1 MKELKSLNKYLIKYK
16 WRLFGGVIFIILSNW
31 FNLYPAKIFRNAID
45 VVIENLKVY
54 DLFKGSSIESD
65 FYQQLLLSFVFFGV
79 ALFAVALIKGV
90 FTFFMRYT
98 IIMMSRHIEFDMKNE
113 IFKHYQDLDISFY
126 KKNKT
131 GDIMNRIGD
140 DVTKVRMYLGPS
152 IMYLVNLL
160 VLFIMVI
167 WTMLAINV
175 SLTLYVLMPLPLMS
189 VIIFYVSKNINLK
202 SEKLQG
208 QLSQIFNLTQET
220 FSGIRVIKSY
230 NKAEDVIGKFDQSSE
245 KYQEDAMSLV
255 KTESLFQPVIIF
267 LPVLS
272 TVITIFA
279 GGIAVINGE
288 ISYGNIAEF
297 IIYINLLTW
306 PVASLGWVT
315 SLIQRASASQK
326 RINEFLKTESEIK
339 NKSKES
345 FDLVGDIEF
354 KNVSFTY
361 PENGVL
367 ALKNISFKIPKG
379 KTLAILG
386 KTGSGKS
393 TIINLLFR
401 MYDVSNGEILV
412 DGKPLH
418 LVNLDDLRR
427 QMGVVP
433 QEVFLFS
440 DSIKNNICFGIHDEE
455 TDEILLDKVI
465 QSAKDAAIHD
475 NIIGFNKGY
484 ETVLGERGI
493 TLSGGQKQRVSI
505 ARALIKSPSVLIF
518 DDCLSAVDTETEE
531 EILNNLKRIMNDK
544 TTIVVS
550 HRISTIKHA
559 DHIIVLENGE
569 IVEEGN
575 HEELVLNK
583 GYYQDIYKKQNNISI

>member
-79 ALFAVALIKGV
+79 ALFAFALIKGV

-167 WTMLAINV
+167 WTMIEINV

-189 VIIFYVSKNINLK
+189 LIIFYVSKNINLK

-230 NKAEDVIGKFDQSSE
+230 NKAEDVIDKFDQSSE

-361 PENGVL
+361 PENGVV
-367 ALKNISFKIPKG
+367 ALKNISFKIPNG

-455 TDEILLDKVI
+455 TDEILSDKVI
-465 QSAKDAAIHD
+465 QAAKDAAIHE

-531 EILNNLKRIMNDK
+531 EILNNLKRIMIDK

-575 HEELVLNK
+575 HDELVLNK
-583 GYYQDIYKKQNNISI
+583 GYYQDIYKKQNNISV